1 MDSNFSNVQ
10 GDFQLNSAGASQ
22 FSDYPTTNP
31 KASSIQTPSYDT
43 TSVEPVTYQNESSS
57 NALFNNEE
65 DDDFA
70 SVTPISPQ
78 NELNTNTYENTNFET
93 QNTLENNVEE
103 YTALDQNNI
112 NITPEVPS
120 SYQNESNVDFNAYE
134 STNNEQIPSLNV
146 DNGALTSDYQMN
158 SLQDELV
165 EQGTEVSNINYSLKN
180 ASIPVT
186 SSSEKIVIKIPVK
199 KIIYVQKP
207 TTTTTST
214 VSQVVPVTQISQV
227 VPVTQVSQVVPV
239 TQVSQVPQMVPVAP
253 MPQLIPISPMPQ
265 MQMPQ
270 MQIVPMSMSMA
281 PSLPMANTSY
291 MGAPARSSIYQSK
304 VYVRKI

>member
-57 NALFNNEE
+57 NALFNNE

-93 QNTLENNVEE
+93 QNTLENNVQE

-134 STNNEQIPSLNV
+134 STNNEQIPSLNE

-165 EQGTEVSNINYSLKN
+165 EQGTEVSNINYSLRNNSTISNSISAPQKKN
-180 ASIPVT
+180 NNKSP
-186 SSSEKIVIKIPVK
+186 SK
-199 KIIYVQKP
+199 KKLF
-207 TTTTTST
+207 
-214 VSQVVPVTQISQV
+214 
-227 VPVTQVSQVVPV
+227 
-239 TQVSQVPQMVPVAP
+239 MFRDNL
-253 MPQLIPISPMPQ
+253 QLLILLKFLKFPKYLKLFLWHQ
-265 MQMPQ
+265 C
-270 MQIVPMSMSMA
+270 
-281 PSLPMANTSY
+281 L
-291 MGAPARSSIYQSK
+291 K
-304 VYVRKI
+304 LFL

>member
-120 SYQNESNVDFNAYE
+120 SYQNEATVDFNAYE

-165 EQGTEVSNINYSLKN
+165 EQGTEVSNINYSLRN
-180 ASIPVT
+180 NSIISNSISAPQK
-186 SSSEKIVIKIPVK
+186 KIIIKVPVK
-199 KIIYVQKP
+199 KTVYVQRQSSIINTP
-207 TTTTTST
+207 
-214 VSQVVPVTQISQV
+214 QVPQVP
-227 VPVTQVSQVVPV
+227 QVSQI
-239 TQVSQVPQMVPVAP
+239 VPVAP
-253 MPQLIPISPMPQ
+253 MPQIVPIVTMPQVQFPQ
-265 MQMPQ
+265 MQFISMP
-270 MQIVPMSMSMA
+270 MA
-281 PSLPMANTSY
+281 PVVPFANNFVGSTIGSTT
-291 MGAPARSSIYQSK
+291 GSSIYQNK
-304 VYVRKI
+304 VYIKKI

>member
-103 YTALDQNNI
+103 YTALEQNNI

-120 SYQNESNVDFNAYE
+120 SFQNEANVDFNAYE

-165 EQGTEVSNINYSLKN
+165 EQGTEVSNINYSLRN
-180 ASIPVT
+180 NSTISNSISAPQK
-186 SSSEKIVIKIPVK
+186 KIIIKVPVK
-199 KIIYVQKP
+199 KTVYVQRQSSIINTP
-207 TTTTTST
+207 
-214 VSQVVPVTQISQV
+214 
-227 VPVTQVSQVVPV
+227 
-239 TQVSQVPQMVPVAP
+239 QVPQVPKVSQIVPVAP
-253 MPQLIPISPMPQ
+253 MPQIVPIVTMPQVQFPQ
-265 MQMPQ
+265 MQFISMP
-270 MQIVPMSMSMA
+270 MA
-281 PSLPMANTSY
+281 PVVPFANNFVGSTIGSTT
-291 MGAPARSSIYQSK
+291 GSSIYQNK
-304 VYVRKI
+304 VYIKKI

>member
-120 SYQNESNVDFNAYE
+120 SFQNEANVDFNAYE

-165 EQGTEVSNINYSLKN
+165 EQGTEVSNINYSLRN
-180 ASIPVT
+180 NSTISNSISAPQK
-186 SSSEKIVIKIPVK
+186 KIIIKVPVK
-199 KIIYVQKP
+199 KTVYVQRQSSIINTP
-207 TTTTTST
+207 
-214 VSQVVPVTQISQV
+214 QVPQVP
-227 VPVTQVSQVVPV
+227 QVSQVVPV
-239 TQVSQVPQMVPVAP
+239 AP
-253 MPQLIPISPMPQ
+253 MPQIVPIVTMPQVQFPQ
-265 MQMPQ
+265 MQFISMP
-270 MQIVPMSMSMA
+270 MA
-281 PSLPMANTSY
+281 PVVPFANNFVGSTIGSTT
-291 MGAPARSSIYQSK
+291 GSSIYQNK
-304 VYVRKI
+304 VYIKKI

>member
-103 YTALDQNNI
+103 YTALEQNNI

-120 SYQNESNVDFNAYE
+120 SFQNEATVDFNAYE

-146 DNGALTSDYQMN
+146 DNGALNSDYQMN

-165 EQGTEVSNINYSLKN
+165 EQGTEVSNINYSLRN
-180 ASIPVT
+180 NSTISNSISAPQK
-186 SSSEKIVIKIPVK
+186 KIIIKVPVK
-199 KIIYVQKP
+199 KTVYVQRQSSIINTP
-207 TTTTTST
+207 
-214 VSQVVPVTQISQV
+214 QVPQVP
-227 VPVTQVSQVVPV
+227 QVSQIVPIV
-239 TQVSQVPQMVPVAP
+239 T
-253 MPQLIPISPMPQ
+253 MPQVQ
-265 MQMPQ
+265 F
-270 MQIVPMSMSMA
+270 
-281 PSLPMANTSY
+281 
-291 MGAPARSSIYQSK
+291 
-304 VYVRKI
+304 RKCNLFQCQWLL

>member
-120 SYQNESNVDFNAYE
+120 SFQNEANVDLNAYE

-165 EQGTEVSNINYSLKN
+165 EQGTEVSNINYSLRN
-180 ASIPVT
+180 NSTISNSISAPQK
-186 SSSEKIVIKIPVK
+186 KIIITVPVK
-199 KIIYVQKP
+199 KTVYVQRQSSIINTP
-207 TTTTTST
+207 
-214 VSQVVPVTQISQV
+214 QVPQVP
-227 VPVTQVSQVVPV
+227 QVSQI
-239 TQVSQVPQMVPVAP
+239 VPVAP
-253 MPQLIPISPMPQ
+253 MPQIVPIVTMPQVQFPQ
-265 MQMPQ
+265 MQFISMP
-270 MQIVPMSMSMA
+270 MA
-281 PSLPMANTSY
+281 PVVPFANNFVGSTIGSTT
-291 MGAPARSSIYQSK
+291 GSSIYQNK
-304 VYVRKI
+304 VYIKKI

>member
-112 NITPEVPS
+112 NITPEIPS
-120 SYQNESNVDFNAYE
+120 SFQNEANVDFNAYE
-134 STNNEQIPSLNV
+134 STNNEQIPSLNE

-165 EQGTEVSNINYSLKN
+165 EQGTEVSNINYSLRN
-180 ASIPVT
+180 NSTISNSISAPQK
-186 SSSEKIVIKIPVK
+186 KIIIKVPVK
-199 KIIYVQKP
+199 KTVYVQRQSSIINTP
-207 TTTTTST
+207 
-214 VSQVVPVTQISQV
+214 QVPQVP
-227 VPVTQVSQVVPV
+227 QVSQI
-239 TQVSQVPQMVPVAP
+239 VPVAP
-253 MPQLIPISPMPQ
+253 MPQIVPIVTMPQVQFPQ
-265 MQMPQ
+265 MQFISMP
-270 MQIVPMSMSMA
+270 MA
-281 PSLPMANTSY
+281 PVVPFANNFVGSTIGSTT
-291 MGAPARSSIYQSK
+291 GSSIYQNK
-304 VYVRKI
+304 VYIKKI

>member
-120 SYQNESNVDFNAYE
+120 SFQNEANVDFNAYE

-165 EQGTEVSNINYSLKN
+165 EQGTEVSNINYSLRN
-180 ASIPVT
+180 NSTISNSISAPQK
-186 SSSEKIVIKIPVK
+186 KIIITVPVK
-199 KIIYVQKP
+199 KTVYVQRQSSIINTP
-207 TTTTTST
+207 
-214 VSQVVPVTQISQV
+214 QVPQVP
-227 VPVTQVSQVVPV
+227 QVSQVVPV
-239 TQVSQVPQMVPVAP
+239 AP
-253 MPQLIPISPMPQ
+253 MPQIVPIVTMPQVQFPQ
-265 MQMPQ
+265 MQFISMP
-270 MQIVPMSMSMA
+270 MA
-281 PSLPMANTSY
+281 PVVPFANNFVGSTIGSTT
-291 MGAPARSSIYQSK
+291 GSSIYQNK
-304 VYVRKI
+304 VYIKKI

>member
-120 SYQNESNVDFNAYE
+120 SFQNEANVDFNAYE

-165 EQGTEVSNINYSLKN
+165 EQGTEVSNINYSLRN
-180 ASIPVT
+180 NSTISNSISAPQK
-186 SSSEKIVIKIPVK
+186 KIIIKVPVK
-199 KIIYVQKP
+199 KTVYVQRQSSIINTP
-207 TTTTTST
+207 
-214 VSQVVPVTQISQV
+214 QVP
-227 VPVTQVSQVVPV
+227 QVSQI
-239 TQVSQVPQMVPVAP
+239 VPVAP
-253 MPQLIPISPMPQ
+253 MPQIVPIVTMPQVQFPQ
-265 MQMPQ
+265 MQFISMP
-270 MQIVPMSMSMA
+270 MA
-281 PSLPMANTSY
+281 PVVPFANNFVGSTIGSTT
-291 MGAPARSSIYQSK
+291 GSSIYQNK
-304 VYVRKI
+304 VYIKKI

>member
-78 NELNTNTYENTNFET
+78 NELNTNTYKNTNFET

-120 SYQNESNVDFNAYE
+120 SFQNEANVDFNAYE

-165 EQGTEVSNINYSLKN
+165 EQGTEVSNINYSLRN
-180 ASIPVT
+180 NSTISNSISAPQK
-186 SSSEKIVIKIPVK
+186 KIIIKVPVK
-199 KIIYVQKP
+199 KTVYVQRQSSIINTP
-207 TTTTTST
+207 
-214 VSQVVPVTQISQV
+214 QVPQVP
-227 VPVTQVSQVVPV
+227 QVSQI
-239 TQVSQVPQMVPVAP
+239 VPVAP
-253 MPQLIPISPMPQ
+253 MPQIVPIVTMPQVQFPQ
-265 MQMPQ
+265 MQFISMP
-270 MQIVPMSMSMA
+270 MA
-281 PSLPMANTSY
+281 PVVPFANNFVGSTIGSTT
-291 MGAPARSSIYQSK
+291 GSSIYQNK
-304 VYVRKI
+304 VYIKKI

>member
-78 NELNTNTYENTNFET
+78 NELNTNTFENTNFET

-120 SYQNESNVDFNAYE
+120 SFQNEANVDFNAYE

-165 EQGTEVSNINYSLKN
+165 EQGTEVSNINYSLRN
-180 ASIPVT
+180 NSTISNSISAPQK
-186 SSSEKIVIKIPVK
+186 KIIIPIPVK
-199 KIIYVQKP
+199 KTVYVQRQSSIINTP
-207 TTTTTST
+207 QVPQ
-214 VSQVVPVTQISQV
+214 VS
-227 VPVTQVSQVVPV
+227 QVSQVVPV
-239 TQVSQVPQMVPVAP
+239 AP
-253 MPQLIPISPMPQ
+253 MPQIVPIVTMPQVQFPQ
-265 MQMPQ
+265 MQFISMP
-270 MQIVPMSMSMA
+270 MA
-281 PSLPMANTSY
+281 PVVPFANNFVGSTIGSTT
-291 MGAPARSSIYQSK
+291 GSSIYQNK
-304 VYVRKI
+304 VYIKKI

>member
-10 GDFQLNSAGASQ
+10 GNFQLNSAGASQ

-120 SYQNESNVDFNAYE
+120 SYQNEANVDFNAYE

-165 EQGTEVSNINYSLKN
+165 EQGTEVSNINYSLRN
-180 ASIPVT
+180 NSTISNSISAPQK
-186 SSSEKIVIKIPVK
+186 KIIITVPVK
-199 KIIYVQKP
+199 KTVYVQRQSSIINTP
-207 TTTTTST
+207 
-214 VSQVVPVTQISQV
+214 QVPQVP
-227 VPVTQVSQVVPV
+227 QVSQVVPV
-239 TQVSQVPQMVPVAP
+239 AP
-253 MPQLIPISPMPQ
+253 MPQIVPIVTMPQVQFPQ
-265 MQMPQ
+265 MQFISMP
-270 MQIVPMSMSMA
+270 MA
-281 PSLPMANTSY
+281 PVVPFANNFVGSTIGSTT
-291 MGAPARSSIYQSK
+291 GSSIYQNK
-304 VYVRKI
+304 VYIKKI

>member
-78 NELNTNTYENTNFET
+78 NELNTNTFENTNFET

-103 YTALDQNNI
+103 YTALEQNNI

-120 SYQNESNVDFNAYE
+120 SFQNEANVDFNAYE
-134 STNNEQIPSLNV
+134 STNNEQIPSLNE

-165 EQGTEVSNINYSLKN
+165 EQGTEVSNINYSLRN
-180 ASIPVT
+180 NSTISNSISAPQK
-186 SSSEKIVIKIPVK
+186 KIIIKVPVK
-199 KIIYVQKP
+199 KTVYVQRQSSIINTP
-207 TTTTTST
+207 QVPQ
-214 VSQVVPVTQISQV
+214 VS
-227 VPVTQVSQVVPV
+227 QVSQVVPV
-239 TQVSQVPQMVPVAP
+239 AP
-253 MPQLIPISPMPQ
+253 MPQIVPIVTMPQVQFPQ
-265 MQMPQ
+265 MQFISMP
-270 MQIVPMSMSMA
+270 MA
-281 PSLPMANTSY
+281 PVVPFANNFVGSTIGSTT
-291 MGAPARSSIYQSK
+291 GSSIYQNK
-304 VYVRKI
+304 VYIKKI

>member
-103 YTALDQNNI
+103 YTALEQNNI

-120 SYQNESNVDFNAYE
+120 SFQNEANVDFNAYE

-165 EQGTEVSNINYSLKN
+165 EQGTEVSNINYSLRN
-180 ASIPVT
+180 NSTISNSISAPQK
-186 SSSEKIVIKIPVK
+186 KIIIKVPVK
-199 KIIYVQKP
+199 KTVYVQRQSSIINTP
-207 TTTTTST
+207 
-214 VSQVVPVTQISQV
+214 QVP
-227 VPVTQVSQVVPV
+227 QVSQV
-239 TQVSQVPQMVPVAP
+239 SQVIPVAP
-253 MPQLIPISPMPQ
+253 MPQIVPIVTMPQVQFPQ
-265 MQMPQ
+265 MQFISMP
-270 MQIVPMSMSMA
+270 MA
-281 PSLPMANTSY
+281 PVVPFANNFVGSTIGSTT
-291 MGAPARSSIYQSK
+291 GSSIYQNK
-304 VYVRKI
+304 VYIKKI

>member
-78 NELNTNTYENTNFET
+78 NELNTNTFENTNFET

-112 NITPEVPS
+112 NITPEIPS
-120 SYQNESNVDFNAYE
+120 SFQNEANVDFNAYE

-165 EQGTEVSNINYSLKN
+165 EQGTEVSNINYSLRN
-180 ASIPVT
+180 NSTISNSISAPQK
-186 SSSEKIVIKIPVK
+186 KIIIPIPVK
-199 KIIYVQKP
+199 KTVYVQRQSSIINTP
-207 TTTTTST
+207 
-214 VSQVVPVTQISQV
+214 QVPQVP
-227 VPVTQVSQVVPV
+227 QVSQI
-239 TQVSQVPQMVPVAP
+239 VPVAP
-253 MPQLIPISPMPQ
+253 MPQIVPIVTMPQVQFPQ
-265 MQMPQ
+265 MQFISMP
-270 MQIVPMSMSMA
+270 MA
-281 PSLPMANTSY
+281 PVVPFANNFVGSTIGSTT
-291 MGAPARSSIYQSK
+291 GSSIYQNK
-304 VYVRKI
+304 VYIKKI

>member
-103 YTALDQNNI
+103 YTALEQNNI

-120 SYQNESNVDFNAYE
+120 SFQNEATVDFNAYE

-165 EQGTEVSNINYSLKN
+165 EQGTEVSNINYSLRN
-180 ASIPVT
+180 NSTISNSISAPQK
-186 SSSEKIVIKIPVK
+186 KIIIKVPVK
-199 KIIYVQKP
+199 KTVYVQRQSSIINTP
-207 TTTTTST
+207 QVPQ
-214 VSQVVPVTQISQV
+214 VS
-227 VPVTQVSQVVPV
+227 QVSQVVPV
-239 TQVSQVPQMVPVAP
+239 AP
-253 MPQLIPISPMPQ
+253 MPQIVPIVTMPQVQFPQ
-265 MQMPQ
+265 MQFISMP
-270 MQIVPMSMSMA
+270 MA
-281 PSLPMANTSY
+281 PVVPFANNFVGSTIGSTT
-291 MGAPARSSIYQSK
+291 GSSIYQNK
-304 VYVRKI
+304 VYIKKI

>member
-120 SYQNESNVDFNAYE
+120 SFQNEANVDFNAYE

-165 EQGTEVSNINYSLKN
+165 EQGTEVSNINYSLRN
-180 ASIPVT
+180 NSTISNSISAPQK
-186 SSSEKIVIKIPVK
+186 KIIIKVPVK
-199 KIIYVQKP
+199 KTVYVQRQSSIINTP
-207 TTTTTST
+207 
-214 VSQVVPVTQISQV
+214 QVPQVP
-227 VPVTQVSQVVPV
+227 QVSQI
-239 TQVSQVPQMVPVAP
+239 VPVAP
-253 MPQLIPISPMPQ
+253 MPQIVPIVTMPQVQFPQ
-265 MQMPQ
+265 MQFISMP
-270 MQIVPMSMSMA
+270 MA
-281 PSLPMANTSY
+281 PVVSFANNFVGSTIGSTT
-291 MGAPARSSIYQSK
+291 GSSIYQNK
-304 VYVRKI
+304 VYIKKI

>member
-10 GDFQLNSAGASQ
+10 GDFQLNSAQASQ

-78 NELNTNTYENTNFET
+78 NELNTNTFENTNFET

-120 SYQNESNVDFNAYE
+120 SFQNEANVDFNAYE

-165 EQGTEVSNINYSLKN
+165 EQGTEVSNINYSLRN
-180 ASIPVT
+180 NSTISNSISAPQK
-186 SSSEKIVIKIPVK
+186 KIIITVPVK
-199 KIIYVQKP
+199 KTVYVQRQSSIINTP
-207 TTTTTST
+207 QVPQ
-214 VSQVVPVTQISQV
+214 VS
-227 VPVTQVSQVVPV
+227 QVSQVVPV
-239 TQVSQVPQMVPVAP
+239 AP
-253 MPQLIPISPMPQ
+253 MPQIVPIVTMPQVQFPQ
-265 MQMPQ
+265 MQFISMP
-270 MQIVPMSMSMA
+270 MA
-281 PSLPMANTSY
+281 PVVPFANNFVGSTIGSTT
-291 MGAPARSSIYQSK
+291 GSSIYQNK
-304 VYVRKI
+304 VYIKKI

>member
-112 NITPEVPS
+112 NITPEIPS
-120 SYQNESNVDFNAYE
+120 SFQNEANVDFNAYE

-165 EQGTEVSNINYSLKN
+165 EQGTEVSNINYSLRN
-180 ASIPVT
+180 NSTISNSISAPQK
-186 SSSEKIVIKIPVK
+186 KIIITVPVK
-199 KIIYVQKP
+199 KTVYVQRQSSIINTP
-207 TTTTTST
+207 
-214 VSQVVPVTQISQV
+214 QVPQVP
-227 VPVTQVSQVVPV
+227 QVSQI
-239 TQVSQVPQMVPVAP
+239 VPVAP
-253 MPQLIPISPMPQ
+253 MPQIVPIVTMPQVQFPQ
-265 MQMPQ
+265 MQFISMP
-270 MQIVPMSMSMA
+270 MA
-281 PSLPMANTSY
+281 PVVPFANNFVGSTIGSTT
-291 MGAPARSSIYQSK
+291 GSSIYQNK
-304 VYVRKI
+304 VYIKKI

>member
-103 YTALDQNNI
+103 YTALEQNNI

-120 SYQNESNVDFNAYE
+120 SFQNEANVDFNAYE

-165 EQGTEVSNINYSLKN
+165 EQGTEVSNINYSLRN
-180 ASIPVT
+180 NSTISNSISAPQK
-186 SSSEKIVIKIPVK
+186 KIIIKVPVK
-199 KIIYVQKP
+199 KTVYVQRQSSIINTP
-207 TTTTTST
+207 
-214 VSQVVPVTQISQV
+214 QVPQVP
-227 VPVTQVSQVVPV
+227 QVSQI
-239 TQVSQVPQMVPVAP
+239 VPVAP
-253 MPQLIPISPMPQ
+253 MPQIVPIVTMPQVQFPQ
-265 MQMPQ
+265 MQFISMP
-270 MQIVPMSMSMA
+270 MA
-281 PSLPMANTSY
+281 PVVPFANNFVGSTIGSTT
-291 MGAPARSSIYQSK
+291 GSSIYQNK
-304 VYVRKI
+304 VYIKKI

>member
-112 NITPEVPS
+112 NITPEIPS
-120 SYQNESNVDFNAYE
+120 SFQNEANVDFNAYE

-146 DNGALTSDYQMN
+146 DNEALTSDYQMN

-165 EQGTEVSNINYSLKN
+165 EQGTEVSNINYSLRN
-180 ASIPVT
+180 NSTISNSISAPQK
-186 SSSEKIVIKIPVK
+186 KIIIPIPVK
-199 KIIYVQKP
+199 KTVYVQRQSSIINTP
-207 TTTTTST
+207 QVPQ
-214 VSQVVPVTQISQV
+214 VS
-227 VPVTQVSQVVPV
+227 QVSQVVPV
-239 TQVSQVPQMVPVAP
+239 AP
-253 MPQLIPISPMPQ
+253 MPQIVPIVTMPQVQFPQ
-265 MQMPQ
+265 MQFISMP
-270 MQIVPMSMSMA
+270 MA
-281 PSLPMANTSY
+281 PVVPFANNFVGSTIGSTT
-291 MGAPARSSIYQSK
+291 GSSIYQNK
-304 VYVRKI
+304 VYIKKI

>member
-120 SYQNESNVDFNAYE
+120 SFQNEANVDFNAYE
-134 STNNEQIPSLNV
+134 STNNEQIPSLNE

-165 EQGTEVSNINYSLKN
+165 EQGTEVSNINYSLRN
-180 ASIPVT
+180 NSTISNSISAPQK
-186 SSSEKIVIKIPVK
+186 KIIIPIPVK
-199 KIIYVQKP
+199 KTVYVQRQSSIINTP
-207 TTTTTST
+207 
-214 VSQVVPVTQISQV
+214 QVPQI
-227 VPVTQVSQVVPV
+227 PQVSQVVPV
-239 TQVSQVPQMVPVAP
+239 AP
-253 MPQLIPISPMPQ
+253 MPQIVPIVTMPQVQFPQ
-265 MQMPQ
+265 MQFISMP
-270 MQIVPMSMSMA
+270 MA
-281 PSLPMANTSY
+281 PVVPFANNFVGSTIGSTT
-291 MGAPARSSIYQSK
+291 GSSIYQNK
-304 VYVRKI
+304 VYIKKI

>member
-10 GDFQLNSAGASQ
+10 GNFQLNSAGASQ

-120 SYQNESNVDFNAYE
+120 SFQNEANVDFNAYE

-165 EQGTEVSNINYSLKN
+165 EQGTEVSNINYSLRN
-180 ASIPVT
+180 NSTISNSISAPQK
-186 SSSEKIVIKIPVK
+186 KIIIKVPVK
-199 KIIYVQKP
+199 KTVYVQRQSSIINTP
-207 TTTTTST
+207 
-214 VSQVVPVTQISQV
+214 QVPQVP
-227 VPVTQVSQVVPV
+227 QVSQVVPV
-239 TQVSQVPQMVPVAP
+239 AP
-253 MPQLIPISPMPQ
+253 MPQIVPIVTMPQVQFPQ
-265 MQMPQ
+265 MQFISMP
-270 MQIVPMSMSMA
+270 MA
-281 PSLPMANTSY
+281 PVVPFANNFVGSTIGSTT
-291 MGAPARSSIYQSK
+291 GSSIYQNK
-304 VYVRKI
+304 VYIKKI

>member
-103 YTALDQNNI
+103 YTALEQNNI

-165 EQGTEVSNINYSLKN
+165 EQGTEVSNINYSLRN
-180 ASIPVT
+180 NSTISNSISAPQK
-186 SSSEKIVIKIPVK
+186 KIIIKVPVK
-199 KIIYVQKP
+199 KTVYVQRQSSIINTP
-207 TTTTTST
+207 
-214 VSQVVPVTQISQV
+214 QVPQVP
-227 VPVTQVSQVVPV
+227 QVSQI
-239 TQVSQVPQMVPVAP
+239 VPVAP
-253 MPQLIPISPMPQ
+253 MPQIVPIVTMPQVQFPQ
-265 MQMPQ
+265 MQFISMP
-270 MQIVPMSMSMA
+270 MA
-281 PSLPMANTSY
+281 PVVPFANNFVGSTIGSTT
-291 MGAPARSSIYQSK
+291 GSSIYQNK
-304 VYVRKI
+304 VYIKKI

>member
-10 GDFQLNSAGASQ
+10 GDFQLNSAQASQ

-120 SYQNESNVDFNAYE
+120 SFQNEANVDFNAYE

-165 EQGTEVSNINYSLKN
+165 EQGTEVSNINYSLRN
-180 ASIPVT
+180 NSTISNSISAPQK
-186 SSSEKIVIKIPVK
+186 KIIITVPVK
-199 KIIYVQKP
+199 KTVYVQRQSSIINTP
-207 TTTTTST
+207 QVPQ
-214 VSQVVPVTQISQV
+214 VS
-227 VPVTQVSQVVPV
+227 QVSQVVPV
-239 TQVSQVPQMVPVAP
+239 AP
-253 MPQLIPISPMPQ
+253 MPQIVPIVTMPQVQFPQ
-265 MQMPQ
+265 MQFISMP
-270 MQIVPMSMSMA
+270 MA
-281 PSLPMANTSY
+281 PVVPFANNFVGSTIGSTT
-291 MGAPARSSIYQSK
+291 GSSIYQNK
-304 VYVRKI
+304 VYIKKI

>member
-112 NITPEVPS
+112 NITPEIPS
-120 SYQNESNVDFNAYE
+120 SFQNEANVDFNAYE

-165 EQGTEVSNINYSLKN
+165 EQGTEVSNINYSLRN
-180 ASIPVT
+180 NSTISNSISAPQK
-186 SSSEKIVIKIPVK
+186 KIIITVPVK
-199 KIIYVQKP
+199 KTVYVQRQSSIINTP
-207 TTTTTST
+207 QVPQ
-214 VSQVVPVTQISQV
+214 VS
-227 VPVTQVSQVVPV
+227 QVSQVVPV
-239 TQVSQVPQMVPVAP
+239 AP
-253 MPQLIPISPMPQ
+253 MPQIVPIVTMPQVQFPQ
-265 MQMPQ
+265 MQFISMP
-270 MQIVPMSMSMA
+270 MA
-281 PSLPMANTSY
+281 PVVPFANNFVGSTIGSTT
-291 MGAPARSSIYQSK
+291 GSSIYQNK
-304 VYVRKI
+304 VYIKKI

>member
-112 NITPEVPS
+112 NITPEVQS
-120 SYQNESNVDFNAYE
+120 SFQNEANVDFNAYE

-165 EQGTEVSNINYSLKN
+165 EQGTEVSNINYSLRN
-180 ASIPVT
+180 NSTISNSISAPQK
-186 SSSEKIVIKIPVK
+186 KIIIKVPVK
-199 KIIYVQKP
+199 KTVYVQRQSSIINTP
-207 TTTTTST
+207 
-214 VSQVVPVTQISQV
+214 QVPQVP
-227 VPVTQVSQVVPV
+227 QVSQI
-239 TQVSQVPQMVPVAP
+239 VPVAP
-253 MPQLIPISPMPQ
+253 MPQIVPIVTMPQVQFPQ
-265 MQMPQ
+265 MQFISMP
-270 MQIVPMSMSMA
+270 MA
-281 PSLPMANTSY
+281 PVVPFANNFVGSTIGSTT
-291 MGAPARSSIYQSK
+291 GSSIYQNK
-304 VYVRKI
+304 VYIKKI

>member
-10 GDFQLNSAGASQ
+10 GDFQLNSAQASQ

-31 KASSIQTPSYDT
+31 KASSIHTPSYDT

-78 NELNTNTYENTNFET
+78 NELNTNTNENTNFET

-120 SYQNESNVDFNAYE
+120 SFQNEANVDLNAYE

-165 EQGTEVSNINYSLKN
+165 EQGTEVSNINYSLRN
-180 ASIPVT
+180 NSTISNSISAPQK
-186 SSSEKIVIKIPVK
+186 KIIIPIPVK
-199 KIIYVQKP
+199 KTVYVQRQSSIINTP
-207 TTTTTST
+207 QVPQ
-214 VSQVVPVTQISQV
+214 VS
-227 VPVTQVSQVVPV
+227 QVSQVVPV
-239 TQVSQVPQMVPVAP
+239 AP
-253 MPQLIPISPMPQ
+253 MPQIVPIVTMPQVQFPQ
-265 MQMPQ
+265 MQFISMP
-270 MQIVPMSMSMA
+270 MA
-281 PSLPMANTSY
+281 PVVPFANNFVGSTIGSTT
-291 MGAPARSSIYQSK
+291 GSSIYQNK
-304 VYVRKI
+304 VYIKKI

>member
-10 GDFQLNSAGASQ
+10 RDFQLNSAGASQ

-120 SYQNESNVDFNAYE
+120 SFQNEANVDFNAYE

-165 EQGTEVSNINYSLKN
+165 EQGTEVSNINYSLRN
-180 ASIPVT
+180 NSTISNSISAPQK
-186 SSSEKIVIKIPVK
+186 KIIIKVPVK
-199 KIIYVQKP
+199 KTVYVQRQSSIINTP
-207 TTTTTST
+207 
-214 VSQVVPVTQISQV
+214 QVPQVP
-227 VPVTQVSQVVPV
+227 QVSQI
-239 TQVSQVPQMVPVAP
+239 VPVAP
-253 MPQLIPISPMPQ
+253 MPQIVPIVTMPQVQFPQ
-265 MQMPQ
+265 MQFISMP
-270 MQIVPMSMSMA
+270 MA
-281 PSLPMANTSY
+281 PVVPFANNFVGSTIGSTT
-291 MGAPARSSIYQSK
+291 GSSIYQNK
-304 VYVRKI
+304 VYIKKI

>member
-10 GDFQLNSAGASQ
+10 GDFQLNSAQASQ

-120 SYQNESNVDFNAYE
+120 SFQNEANVDFNAYE

-165 EQGTEVSNINYSLKN
+165 EQGTEVSNINYSLRN
-180 ASIPVT
+180 NSTISNSISAPQK
-186 SSSEKIVIKIPVK
+186 KIIIKVPVK
-199 KIIYVQKP
+199 KTVYVQRQSSIINTPQVPK
-207 TTTTTST
+207 
-214 VSQVVPVTQISQV
+214 VS
-227 VPVTQVSQVVPV
+227 QVSQVVPV
-239 TQVSQVPQMVPVAP
+239 AP
-253 MPQLIPISPMPQ
+253 MPQIVPIVTMPQVQFPQ
-265 MQMPQ
+265 MQFISMP
-270 MQIVPMSMSMA
+270 MA
-281 PSLPMANTSY
+281 PVVPFANNFVGSTIGSTT
-291 MGAPARSSIYQSK
+291 GSSIYQNK
-304 VYVRKI
+304 VYIKKI

>member
-10 GDFQLNSAGASQ
+10 GDFQLNSAQASQ

-43 TSVEPVTYQNESSS
+43 TSVEPVTFQNESST

-78 NELNTNTYENTNFET
+78 NELNTNTFENTNFET

-120 SYQNESNVDFNAYE
+120 SFQNEANVDFNAYE

-165 EQGTEVSNINYSLKN
+165 EQGTEVSNINYSLRN
-180 ASIPVT
+180 NSTISNSISAPQK
-186 SSSEKIVIKIPVK
+186 KIIITVPVK
-199 KIIYVQKP
+199 KTVYVQRQSSIINTP
-207 TTTTTST
+207 
-214 VSQVVPVTQISQV
+214 QVPQVP
-227 VPVTQVSQVVPV
+227 QVSQI
-239 TQVSQVPQMVPVAP
+239 VPVAP
-253 MPQLIPISPMPQ
+253 MPQIVPIVTMPQVQFPQ
-265 MQMPQ
+265 MQFISMP
-270 MQIVPMSMSMA
+270 MA
-281 PSLPMANTSY
+281 PVVPFANNFVGSTIGSTT
-291 MGAPARSSIYQSK
+291 GSSIYQNK
-304 VYVRKI
+304 VYIKKI

>member
-43 TSVEPVTYQNESSS
+43 TSVEPVTYQNESST

-112 NITPEVPS
+112 NISPEVPS
-120 SYQNESNVDFNAYE
+120 SFQNEANVDFNPYE

-165 EQGTEVSNINYSLKN
+165 EQGTEVSNINYSLRN
-180 ASIPVT
+180 NSTISNSISAPQK
-186 SSSEKIVIKIPVK
+186 KIIIPIPVK
-199 KIIYVQKP
+199 KTVYVQRQSSIINTP
-207 TTTTTST
+207 QVPQ
-214 VSQVVPVTQISQV
+214 VS
-227 VPVTQVSQVVPV
+227 QVSQVVPV
-239 TQVSQVPQMVPVAP
+239 AP
-253 MPQLIPISPMPQ
+253 MPQIVPIVTMPQVQFPQ
-265 MQMPQ
+265 MQFISMP
-270 MQIVPMSMSMA
+270 MA
-281 PSLPMANTSY
+281 PVVPFANNFVGSTIGSTT
-291 MGAPARSSIYQSK
+291 GSSIYQNK
-304 VYVRKI
+304 VYIKKI

>member
-103 YTALDQNNI
+103 YTALEQNNI

-120 SYQNESNVDFNAYE
+120 SYQNEATVDFNAYE

-165 EQGTEVSNINYSLKN
+165 EQGTEVSNINYSLRN
-180 ASIPVT
+180 NSTISNSISAPQK
-186 SSSEKIVIKIPVK
+186 KIIIKVPVK
-199 KIIYVQKP
+199 KTVYVQRQSSIINTP
-207 TTTTTST
+207 
-214 VSQVVPVTQISQV
+214 QVPQVP
-227 VPVTQVSQVVPV
+227 QVSQI
-239 TQVSQVPQMVPVAP
+239 VPVAP
-253 MPQLIPISPMPQ
+253 MPQIVPIVTMPQVQFPQ
-265 MQMPQ
+265 MQFISMP
-270 MQIVPMSMSMA
+270 MA
-281 PSLPMANTSY
+281 PVVPFANNFVGSTIGSTT
-291 MGAPARSSIYQSK
+291 GSSIYQNK
-304 VYVRKI
+304 VYIKKI

>member
-112 NITPEVPS
+112 NITPEIPS
-120 SYQNESNVDFNAYE
+120 SYQNEATVDFNAYE

-165 EQGTEVSNINYSLKN
+165 EQGTEVSNINYSLRN
-180 ASIPVT
+180 NSTISNSISAPQK
-186 SSSEKIVIKIPVK
+186 KIIIKVPVK
-199 KIIYVQKP
+199 KTVYVQRQSSIINTP
-207 TTTTTST
+207 QVPQ
-214 VSQVVPVTQISQV
+214 VS
-227 VPVTQVSQVVPV
+227 QVSQVVPV
-239 TQVSQVPQMVPVAP
+239 AP
-253 MPQLIPISPMPQ
+253 MPQIVPIVTMPQVQFPQ
-265 MQMPQ
+265 MQFISMP
-270 MQIVPMSMSMA
+270 MA
-281 PSLPMANTSY
+281 PVVPFANNFVGSTIGSTT
-291 MGAPARSSIYQSK
+291 GSSIYQNK
-304 VYVRKI
+304 VYIKKI

>member
-120 SYQNESNVDFNAYE
+120 SFQNEANVDFNAYE

-165 EQGTEVSNINYSLKN
+165 EQGTEVSNINYSLRN
-180 ASIPVT
+180 NSTISNSISAPQK
-186 SSSEKIVIKIPVK
+186 KIIIPIPVK
-199 KIIYVQKP
+199 KTVYVQRQSSIINTP
-207 TTTTTST
+207 
-214 VSQVVPVTQISQV
+214 QVPQVP
-227 VPVTQVSQVVPV
+227 QVSQI
-239 TQVSQVPQMVPVAP
+239 VPVAP
-253 MPQLIPISPMPQ
+253 MPQIVPIVTMPQVQFPQ
-265 MQMPQ
+265 MQFISMP
-270 MQIVPMSMSMA
+270 MA
-281 PSLPMANTSY
+281 PVVPFANNFVGSTIGSTT
-291 MGAPARSSIYQSK
+291 GSSIYQNK
-304 VYVRKI
+304 VYIKKI

>member
-103 YTALDQNNI
+103 YTALEQNNI

-120 SYQNESNVDFNAYE
+120 SFQNEANVDFNAYE

-165 EQGTEVSNINYSLKN
+165 EQGTEVSNINYSLRN
-180 ASIPVT
+180 NSTISNSISAPQK
-186 SSSEKIVIKIPVK
+186 KIIIPIPVK
-199 KIIYVQKP
+199 KTVYVQRQSSIINTP
-207 TTTTTST
+207 
-214 VSQVVPVTQISQV
+214 QVPQVP
-227 VPVTQVSQVVPV
+227 QVSQI
-239 TQVSQVPQMVPVAP
+239 VPVAP
-253 MPQLIPISPMPQ
+253 MPQIVPIVTMPQVQFPQ
-265 MQMPQ
+265 MQFISMP
-270 MQIVPMSMSMA
+270 MA
-281 PSLPMANTSY
+281 PVVPFANNFVGSTIGSTT
-291 MGAPARSSIYQSK
+291 GSSIYQNK
-304 VYVRKI
+304 VYIKKI

>member
-120 SYQNESNVDFNAYE
+120 SFQNEANVDFNAYE

-165 EQGTEVSNINYSLKN
+165 EQGTEVSNINYSLRN
-180 ASIPVT
+180 NSTISNSISAPQK
-186 SSSEKIVIKIPVK
+186 KIIITVPVK
-199 KIIYVQKP
+199 KTVYVQRQSSIINTP
-207 TTTTTST
+207 QVPQ
-214 VSQVVPVTQISQV
+214 VS
-227 VPVTQVSQVVPV
+227 QVSQVVPV
-239 TQVSQVPQMVPVAP
+239 AP
-253 MPQLIPISPMPQ
+253 MPQIVPIVTMPQVQFPQ
-265 MQMPQ
+265 MQFISMP
-270 MQIVPMSMSMA
+270 MA
-281 PSLPMANTSY
+281 PVVPFANNFVGSTIGSTT
-291 MGAPARSSIYQSK
+291 GSSIYQNK
-304 VYVRKI
+304 VYIKKI

>member
-78 NELNTNTYENTNFET
+78 NELNTNTFENTNFET

-120 SYQNESNVDFNAYE
+120 SFQNEAVDFNAYE

-146 DNGALTSDYQMN
+146 DNGALNSDYQMN

-165 EQGTEVSNINYSLKN
+165 EQGTEVSNINYSLRN
-180 ASIPVT
+180 NSTISNSISAPQK
-186 SSSEKIVIKIPVK
+186 KIIIKVPVK
-199 KIIYVQKP
+199 KTVYVQRQSSIINTP
-207 TTTTTST
+207 
-214 VSQVVPVTQISQV
+214 QVPQVP
-227 VPVTQVSQVVPV
+227 QVSQI
-239 TQVSQVPQMVPVAP
+239 VPVAP
-253 MPQLIPISPMPQ
+253 MPQIVPIVTMPQVQFPQ
-265 MQMPQ
+265 MQFISMP
-270 MQIVPMSMSMA
+270 MA
-281 PSLPMANTSY
+281 PVVPFANNFVGSTIGSTT
-291 MGAPARSSIYQSK
+291 GSSIYQNK
-304 VYVRKI
+304 VYIKKI